1 MKLYGFK
8 YRYFIPE
15 PSLHNENVGTWI
27 GVCGTFLFLL
37 ISAEAGGFRGSINGY
52 FLFIL
57 CFLGCFW
64 LINLFASEHQWARY
78 LLIYSSL
85 LCSAVSLLFIVIL
98 AVTGNLVASLLGF
111 FLLNC
116 GVFYLARRKKTV
128 L

>member
-8 YRYFIPE
+8 YRRFVPE

-27 GVCGTFLFLL
+27 GICGTFLFLL
-37 ISAEAGGFRGSINGY
+37 VSAEAGGFRGSINGY
-52 FLFIL
+52 FFFIL
-57 CFLGCFW
+57 CFLACFW
-64 LINLFASEHQWARY
+64 FINLLANEHRWARY

-85 LCSAVSLLFIVIL
+85 LCSVISLVFIVFL
-98 AVTGNLVASLLGF
+98 ALKGSLIASLFGF
-111 FLLNC
+111 FILNS